1 MLSEVTLSMLSGFL
15 QGSGR
20 QVAPLDGRH
29 VRSDCSSNTAQQQHT
44 QQQHYNYTARCWR
57 LIRKTLWHLKYC
69 GVRYLLIENL
79 GRECCGWGDSGD

>member
-44 QQQHYNYTARCWR
+44 QQQHYNS
-57 LIRKTLWHLKYC
+57 
-69 GVRYLLIENL
+69 LLAINTQNAL
-79 GRECCGWGDSGD
+79 AS